1 MVCAKFAWNWQ
12 SGSGEEDENVKSL
25 RQRQQ
30 RQRRTTDIFRS
41 EKFTWAFGSSDSELK
56 SSGWHGNVQSSFP
69 WFPSMLPVSDIIKR
83 NNPCHFQSS
92 VLGLWFL
99 FKVRIQTNV
108 NLYWISCLIKNIIR
122 VQVMARIWNAY
133 CIWIEIMS
141 WARNKCRHN
150 FFHAKNFAC
159 PKYPP

>member
-1 MVCAKFAWNWQ
+1 MAEWFWRRRWKCGKFTT
-12 SGSGEEDENVKSL
+12 KTTTT
-25 RQRQQ
+25 
-30 RQRRTTDIFRS
+30 TTDNGHILIRKVHLYS
-41 EKFTWAFGSSDSELK
+41 PSDSELK
-56 SSGWHGNVQSSFP
+56 SSGWHGNVHSSFP

-99 FKVRIQTNV
+99 FKVRIQTRV